1 MKPTAASDDSASPG
15 PLRRVLHAITG
26 FFRGMDE
33 SHRQQVV
40 ALTAYEARELENMF
54 VLMLLGSFA
63 GMPSPPSFLA
73 VELLPHLEH
82 ELKVLNRRAENASDA
97 LAEIMGSLDADA

>member
-1 MKPTAASDDSASPG
+1 MARDRSS
-15 PLRRVLHAITG
+15 RRAIG
-26 FFRGMDE
+26 AVRRIGQLVISFFRGLDRA
-33 SHRQQVV
+33 HREKMTS
-40 ALTAYEARELENMF
+40 LTAYEARELENMF
-54 VLMLLGSFA
+54 VLLLLGSFA

-82 ELKVLNRRAENASDA
+82 EIRVLNRRAESSTDA

>member
-1 MKPTAASDDSASPG
+1 MTS
-15 PLRRVLHAITG
+15 
-26 FFRGMDE
+26 
-33 SHRQQVV
+33 
-40 ALTAYEARELENMF
+40 LTAFEARELENMF
-54 VLMLLGSFA
+54 VLLLLGSFA

-82 ELKVLNRRAENASDA
+82 EIRVLNRRAESSTDA